1 MIKRKFSLSLIPT
14 ININI
19 NSISTAMKNNI
30 TESYDKLDISINELY
45 AFNYASLC

>member
-19 NSISTAMKNNI
+19 NNISTTMKKNI
-30 TESYDKLDISINELY
+30 TGSYDKLDI
-45 AFNYASLC
+45 

>member
-19 NSISTAMKNNI
+19 YSISVTMKKNI
-30 TESYDKLDISINELY
+30 TGSYDKLDI
-45 AFNYASLC
+45 